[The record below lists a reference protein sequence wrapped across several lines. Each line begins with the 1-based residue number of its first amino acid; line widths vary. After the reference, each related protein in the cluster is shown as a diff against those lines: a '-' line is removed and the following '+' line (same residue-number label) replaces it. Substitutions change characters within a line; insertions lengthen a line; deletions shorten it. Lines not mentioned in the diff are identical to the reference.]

1 MTGTGRQSTIR
12 SLFGVGMFAWFV
24 GFFILLMPFYLRVTT
39 PLDARLSKDLFFSCM
54 IFFSLILFGMKSERI
69 PKLLAVLFGIISFL
83 SFFNQYDQYSF
94 RVLFQW
100 VFLNTG
106 MIFLLQTIS
115 NLDKGGIKIIL
126 NFIAITALGQ
136 AFWVFTNF
144 FGANPYE
151 WIFTALFPKV
161 RFLDHGAFSEGKIK
175 IAAFTGMVAGSLSNS
190 NLTGWYLSMTAPALF
205 RGKWHWGLI
214 PLAAATIIC
223 QSSAGI
229 IALFSILGIYVFSRK
244 FPIKKIM
251 MVFAG
256 LFLVFGG
263 SLVAIRPK
271 KLMADNDRYATWKA
285 TVKWVEN
292 DLEKGVG
299 LGVFGDYFGLV
310 HIKKLPQLF
319 RQVHNEYLE
328 TLVAFGFIGLSI
340 LAVIGIRIWLLLD
353 ESKVIPFLGILATAI
368 NSIVGFPI
376 HISSCA
382 LIFIIFS
389 AMMFYKE
396 GEGQWRFHRQ
406 G

>member
-1 MTGTGRQSTIR
+1 
-12 SLFGVGMFAWFV
+12 
-24 GFFILLMPFYLRVTT
+24 MPLYLRVTT

-54 IFFSLILFGMKSERI
+54 IFFSLILFGMKSERV
-69 PKLLAVLFGIISFL
+69 PKLLAILFGIISFL

-106 MIFLLQTIS
+106 MILILQTIS
-115 NLDKGGIKIIL
+115 LLDKDGIKIIL
-126 NFIAITALGQ
+126 NFIAITALIQ
-136 AFWVFTNF
+136 SAWVFTNF
-144 FGANPYE
+144 LGANPYE
-151 WIFTALFPKV
+151 WLFTALFPKV
-161 RFLDHGAFSEGKIK
+161 RFLDQGAFSRGEIK
-175 IAAFTGMVAGSLSNS
+175 VQPFVGMVAGSLSNS
-190 NLTGWYLSMTAPALF
+190 NLTGWFLSMTAPALF

-214 PLAAATIIC
+214 PLVAATIIC

-229 IALFSILGIYVFSRK
+229 IALFSILGIYAFSRK
-244 FPIKKIM
+244 LPIKKVC

-256 LFLVFGG
+256 LFLVFGA
-263 SLVAIRPK
+263 SLVVIQPK

-285 TVKWVEN
+285 TIEWVKN
-292 DLEKGVG
+292 DMEKGVG
-299 LGVFGDYFGLV
+299 LGVFGDYFGLT

-328 TLVAFGFIGLSI
+328 TLVAFGYIGLSI
-340 LAVIGIRIWLLLD
+340 LLIIGIRIWFLLD
-353 ESKVIPFLGILATAI
+353 ESKIIPFLGIVSTAI

-389 AMMFYKE
+389 AMMFFKE
-396 GEGQWRFHRQ
+396 GEGQWRFHPKR
-406 G
+406 